1 MTDDER
7 RMYEYE
13 LYEQKMERLNSF
25 RHSGDD
31 AKRKPLDCNVWFIG
45 DTHFSHSN
53 IIKYC
58 NRPFRDVFE
67 MNEAMIDNWNKVV
80 RKEDKVIMNG
90 DFALCGKDKIIEIGQ
105 RLNGCKTL
113 ILGNHDGASL
123 KTYYEAGFEYVS
135 KYPIIFEDFYIISH
149 QPQFV
154 QSNGVYANIYAHVH
168 DSPEYTDC
176 SSRSFCVSVKRIN
189 YTPIEFNEII
199 RRMKD
204 NDR

>member
-13 LYEQKMERLNSF
+13 LYKQKMERLNSF

-45 DTHFSHSN
+45 DTHFFHSN

-105 RLNGCKTL
+105 RLNGRKTL
-113 ILGNHDGASL
+113 ILGNHEGASL
-123 KTYYEAGFEYVS
+123 KTYYDAGFEMIS
-135 KYPIIFEDFYIISH
+135 KYPILVDGYLVSHIPQETSLYPNIHAHTHNTKENDSFHFCTSVEMIEYKPISFE
-149 QPQFV
+149 
-154 QSNGVYANIYAHVH
+154 
-168 DSPEYTDC
+168 E
-176 SSRSFCVSVKRIN
+176 VKR
-189 YTPIEFNEII
+189 YFGS
-199 RRMKD
+199 K
-204 NDR
+204 